1 LKNGPTTNI
10 ACSSTVFVY
19 LLYLFVPTEES
30 SAIIEGVSNVVQN
43 IRAVQKHKNKRR
55 HVYLLNVCKIFIHTT
70 ETVRL
75 NVCGDGMLQ

>member
-10 ACSSTVFVY
+10 ACSGTVFVY

-43 IRAVQKHKNKRR
+43 IRAVQKHKNKR
-55 HVYLLNVCKIFIHTT
+55 
-70 ETVRL
+70 
-75 NVCGDGMLQ
+75 